1 MGRPTIDGRQT
12 EHRDRRNE
20 TGELLSSQVEGKSRQ
35 KGEIKHQQRGAASNS
50 AKRTKKRENRCKKNN
65 TKTLNRKQNRRL
77 NIISTLV
84 ECFKCFEIRFFK
96 IWRRQRQSDKSTGQ
110 YMHFP
115 FGFRRPPILYG
126 HKHLVSVNQ

>member
-20 TGELLSSQVEGKSRQ
+20 TGELLSSQVEGKSRR
-35 KGEIKHQQRGAASNS
+35 KGEIKHQQRRAASKS
-50 AKRTKKRENRCKKNN
+50 AKRPQKKRESMQKNN
-65 TKTLNRKQNRRL
+65 TKTLNSKQNRRP

-96 IWRRQRQSDKSTGQ
+96 FGAAKGNEINRRDNICISRLA
-110 YMHFP
+110 
-115 FGFRRPPILYG
+115 FGAPILYG